1 MARTYLGNAST
12 DSNGIATFEI
22 TGSGVGDTV
31 IVAEI
36 TVSDTNEIIA
46 SNTHTITDAMFY
58 DNAVNGDVNS
68 NYYNT
73 SSRVTVA
80 TDSQGKLLS
89 NTSGSTGTYYACPI
103 NTTPSTSTHYAPSF
117 NIEAD
122 VVDYTGIS
130 YIQVSDGTSNFYR
143 AWSYLLGDNKSGHIK
158 FEIKANSQAIY
169 VNGSDTASYTATNSM
184 GTSSVRF
191 NLGNGSSVKF
201 RNLRIYKV

>member
-1 MARTYLGNAST
+1 MARTYLGNALT
-12 DSNGIATFEI
+12 DANGVATFDI
-22 TGSGVGDTV
+22 TGTGVGDVV

-36 TVSDTNEIIA
+36 TVDEETLA
-46 SNTHTITDAMFY
+46 SNNHTIKDAMFY

-68 NYYNT
+68 SYYNT

-117 NIEAD
+117 NIEVD
-122 VVDYTGIS
+122 VVDYTGTS

-143 AWSYLLGDNKSGHIK
+143 AWSYLLGENKSGHIK

-169 VNGSDTASYTATNSM
+169 VNDSDTASYTATNSM

-201 RNLRIYKV
+201 RNLKIYKV